1 MIRVLRKLWKLMFT
15 LKRKQQLPRLPRGF
29 TTEYDRKVSYA
40 IEKVLSRSNARS
52 PDGVD
57 RLLRQ
62 KGVETI
68 DALLPLLPDMN
79 RKIQPLDSLGRWLMR
94 LRGTTAYESVITPVL
109 RRMRQRRRQT
119 LIRRTPYSQV
129 K

>member
-94 LRGTTAYESVITPVL
+94 LHGTTAYEPVITPVL